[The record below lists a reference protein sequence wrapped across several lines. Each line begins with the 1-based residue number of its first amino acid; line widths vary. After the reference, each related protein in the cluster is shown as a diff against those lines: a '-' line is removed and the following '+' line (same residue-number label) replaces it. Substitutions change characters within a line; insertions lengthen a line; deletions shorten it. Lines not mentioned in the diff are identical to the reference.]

1 MDKVKIVKISLTI
14 LSIVIVV
21 VPLVA
26 EVYAYRDDLF
36 GLVLP
41 PQIRDL
47 MNGGNSKGNSSQS
60 SQLVQ
65 SLANFQMPQPVGEP
79 QYDPAT
85 GAFTYPFNFTN
96 PLNSEISLNQFSAEV
111 VGPNNTPLG
120 NVSIAPID
128 VGPGQNAVVTVTG
141 NLSQEA
147 INQLEAQYQSGNLDI
162 SLKNVNVNV
171 AGISVHI
178 DQISDIGQILANGIP
193 IATGGK

>member
-1 MDKVKIVKISLTI
+1 MDKVRIVKISLTI
-14 LSIVIVV
+14 LSILIIV

-26 EVYAYRDDLF
+26 EVYAYRDDLV

-47 MNGGNSKGNSSQS
+47 MNGGNSNGNSQQS
-60 SQLVQ
+60 SQLAQ
-65 SLANFQMPQPVGEP
+65 AISNFQMPQPVGEP

-96 PLNSEISLNQFSAEV
+96 PLNTEISLNQFSAEV
-111 VGPNNTPLG
+111 VGVNNTPLG
-120 NVSIAPID
+120 NVSIKPVD
-128 VGPGQNAVVTVTG
+128 VAPGQNAVVTVTG
-141 NLSQEA
+141 NLSQQA
-147 INQLEAQYQSGNLDI
+147 INELEAQYQNGNLDI

-193 IATGGK
+193 TTTGGK